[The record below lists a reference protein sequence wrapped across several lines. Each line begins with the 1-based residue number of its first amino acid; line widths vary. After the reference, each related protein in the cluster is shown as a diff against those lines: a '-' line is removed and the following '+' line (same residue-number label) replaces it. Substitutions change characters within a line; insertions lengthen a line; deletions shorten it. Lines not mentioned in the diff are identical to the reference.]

1 MEIINLIN
9 QYIAYIISLITLS
22 LLFGLIVTEI
32 RKLIC
37 LYKDKEKLKDYNES
51 KNYNDFIKSFILLV
65 MLGIMVL

>member
-51 KNYNDFIKSFILLV
+51 KNYNEFIKSFILLV